1 METTMSVLVGK
12 PAPDFTAKAVLAD
25 NSFEEN
31 FNLYNH
37 LGIKKDASGKVTKKG
52 KLGVLF
58 FWPLDF
64 TFVCPSEIIAFNN
77 RLKEFKL
84 RKTEVIGI
92 SVDSHF
98 THLAWKQTPV
108 EKGGIGNVQFPMVAD
123 LTKSIARDYD
133 VLLGDAVAFRGTFL
147 IDGNGVVRHQV
158 INDLPLGRNVDEAI
172 RMVDALQF
180 FEEHGEVCPA
190 GWERGDEGMKADAAG
205 VAKYL
210 KKNATKL

>member
-1 METTMSVLVGK
+1 MSVLVGK
-12 PAPDFTAKAVLAD
+12 NAPDFTATAVMPD
-25 NSFEEN
+25 GSFDDK
-31 FNLYNH
+31 FNLLNY
-37 LGIKKDASGKVTKKG
+37 LGIKKDATGKVTKKG
-52 KLGVLF
+52 KIGVLF

-84 RKTEVIGI
+84 RKTEVIGV

-108 EKGGIGNVQFPMVAD
+108 EKGGIGDVQFPMVAD
-123 LTKSIARDYD
+123 LTKTIARDYD
-133 VLLGDAVAFRGTFL
+133 VLLGGAVSFRGTFM

-158 INDLPLGRNVDEAI
+158 INDLPLGRNVDEAL

-180 FEEHGEVCPA
+180 HEEHGEVCPA
-190 GWERGDEGMKADAAG
+190 GWNRGDEGMKATADG

-210 KKNATKL
+210 KGNAKKL

>member
-1 METTMSVLVGK
+1 MSVLVGK
-12 PAPDFTAKAVLAD
+12 AAPDFTAKAVLAD
-25 NSFEEN
+25 NTIDEN
-31 FNLYNH
+31 FNLCNF
-37 LGIKKDASGKVTKKG
+37 LGIKKDASGKVTKQG

-58 FWPLDF
+58 FYPLDF

-84 RKTEVIGI
+84 RKTEVIAV

-98 THLAWKQTPV
+98 THLAWKNTPV
-108 EKGGIGNVQFPMVAD
+108 EKGGIGNVQFPLVAD

-133 VLLGDAVAFRGTFL
+133 VLVGGAVAFRGTFL
-147 IDGNGVVRHQV
+147 IDGNGIVRHQIV
-158 INDLPLGRNVDEAI
+158 NDLPLGRNVDEAI

-180 FEEHGEVCPA
+180 HEENGEVCPA
-190 GWERGDEGMKADAAG
+190 GWNRGDEGMKANAEG

-210 KKNATKL
+210 KGHAKKL